1 MTGNNSTPGKSRRKW
16 LIPTVAAV
24 VALASILLFVFEP
37 FAKPKENLVDKLG
50 IAAPNMGAYRAA
62 IPELKTIEDQI
73 GQGDYY
79 AAVDIAE
86 DALKKSEKALSQFA
100 KKPHF
105 GDEEWEYEYQS
116 EKLLNSELR
125 WMFIYLL
132 MMVEDD
138 RTAIKEVKKY
148 LKDPDFCIHKG
159 DAESILRA
167 LT

>member
-1 MTGNNSTPGKSRRKW
+1 MTGNNLTPGKGRSKW
-16 LIPTVAAV
+16 LLPTVAAV
-24 VALASILLFVFEP
+24 VALVALLLFVLKP
-37 FAKPKENLVDKLG
+37 FAKPGENLVAKLG
-50 IAAPNMGAYRAA
+50 IEAPNMGAYRAA
-62 IPELKTIEDQI
+62 IPELKVIEDKI
-73 GQGDYY
+73 SKGDYY
-79 AAVDIAE
+79 AAIDIAE
-86 DALKKSEKALSQFA
+86 AALKKSEKALSQFA
-100 KKPHF
+100 KKPQF

-116 EKLLNSELR
+116 ERLLNSELR